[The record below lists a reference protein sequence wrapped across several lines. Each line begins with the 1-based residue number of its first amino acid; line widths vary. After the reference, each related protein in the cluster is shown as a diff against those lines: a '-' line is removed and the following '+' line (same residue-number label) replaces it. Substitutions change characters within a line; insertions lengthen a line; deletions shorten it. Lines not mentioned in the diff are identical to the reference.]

1 MAIPAH
7 GEHYRERRRS
17 ALARLYLAHER
28 LAIGG
33 GTLAALLL
41 VWEAVGRSGL
51 VDPLFLPSPTQIAQA
66 GWGLSRDGDFWND
79 LQVSGREFIL
89 GYGAAVAV
97 AIPLGL
103 AVGLS
108 KRLQYMLSPF
118 VDTLN
123 AVPRVTL
130 LPLIVIWFGIGIW
143 SKVMVVFLGAVIPI
157 LINTQAGVKT
167 SEARFIRVARSFS
180 ASKTKIF
187 CSIILPGTVP
197 FIFTGLKYGAG
208 TGPARS
214 RRRRAL
220 CIDGGARPH
229 DRRGGQY
236 VSDRRRVLRRPD
248 LHGRRARGGGVS
260 RRLRAAVRAMAAG
273 PALIDHAST
282 TATMTD
288 AAA

>member
-1 MAIPAH
+1 V
-7 GEHYRERRRS
+7 
-17 ALARLYLAHER
+17 
-28 LAIGG
+28 IGA
-33 GTLAALLL
+33 GTLIALLL
-41 VWEAVGRSGL
+41 AWEAVGRSGL
-51 VDPLFLPSPTQIAQA
+51 VDPLFLPSPTRIAQA
-66 GWGLSRDGDFWND
+66 GWGLSRDRDFWND

-89 GYGAAVAV
+89 GYAVAVAV

-167 SEARFIRVARSFS
+167 SEARFIRVAHSFS
-180 ASKTKIF
+180 ASKIKIF
-187 CSIILPGTVP
+187 SSIILPGTVP

-208 TGPARS
+208 
-214 RRRRAL
+214 RAL
-220 CIDGGARPH
+220 LGVVVGELYASTAGLGHMIAEAGNTFQTDVVFFGVLIFMATGLVVVAFL
-229 DRRGGQY
+229 DAFERRFEKW
-236 VSDRRRVLRRPD
+236 RPD
-248 LHGRRARGGGVS
+248 LH
-260 RRLRAAVRAMAAG
+260 
-273 PALIDHAST
+273 
-282 TATMTD
+282 
-288 AAA
+288 